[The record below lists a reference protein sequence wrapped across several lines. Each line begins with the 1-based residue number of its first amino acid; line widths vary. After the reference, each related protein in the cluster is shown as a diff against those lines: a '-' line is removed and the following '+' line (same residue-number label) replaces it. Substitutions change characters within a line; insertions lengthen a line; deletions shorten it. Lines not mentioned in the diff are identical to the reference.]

1 MEPSQSENMPVEFDV
16 KVMKIGTGLAV
27 IIPKAVAAG
36 FKIEKGSMLKMIVV
50 DGEIKLR
57 KT

>member
-1 MEPSQSENMPVEFDV
+1 MPVEFDV

-36 FKIEKGSMLKMIVV
+36 FKIEKGDKLKMIVV

-57 KT
+57 KP